1 MKSGILMTSWQVIHV
16 LVFYGH
22 EASAEIS
29 EVPFGSFLRLST
41 PHPIPQQAS
50 KISRNLGCGVNPSIQ
65 MVNQEILGLLWAI
78 NVDNGLKRSQFKRD
92 NFCLKKKK
100 RKPRGLFWPKEICC
114 ESKKRLESIDFNLGY
129 RLSDLGTIV

>member
-1 MKSGILMTSWQVIHV
+1 MTSWQVIHV

-92 NFCLKKKK
+92 NFCLKKKNEN
-100 RKPRGLFWPKEICC
+100 PVGYFGPKKFVVNLKNALKVLI
-114 ESKKRLESIDFNLGY
+114 SIWDTASVIWGQ
-129 RLSDLGTIV
+129 